1 METLEIIALFGM
13 IVSTLLLW
21 YIQYVNSK
29 IGFISAKLI
38 ELEKYSFKKSKKI
51 KKNISNEEM
60 RKV

>member
-1 METLEIIALFGM
+1 METFEIIALFGM
-13 IVSTLLLW
+13 IVSTLLLR
-21 YIQYVNSK
+21 YIQYVNNK

-38 ELEKYSFKKSKKI
+38 ELEKYSLKKSKKI